1 MDITSAQIKG
11 RRPYQEDRSVVYVK
25 SNGDAVLAVFD
36 GHGGSVVSEL
46 AALALPKIFEAS
58 HNIYDIFTALDN
70 LTANQAQGSTA
81 SIAVITSSCVNIGT
95 LGDSPV
101 AVYNPDNSL
110 LYLNPEH
117 NVRSNQEEAEAAL
130 VRGGTIM
137 QGYLFNDYSDLAGHG
152 IQMSR
157 VLGDAHLRRVTSHT
171 PEVSVI
177 VRKPGL
183 KLLLGTDGLLD
194 PAHMSSR
201 DSDIFKFGN
210 MIGDGVNAE
219 ELVNSLNDPH
229 DNVTAII
236 ARF

>member
-1 MDITSAQIKG
+1 MDITSSQRQG
-11 RRPYQEDRSVVYVK
+11 RRPYQEDRSVIYVK
-25 SNGDAVLAVFD
+25 SNGDTILAVFD
-36 GHGGSVVSEL
+36 GHSGAQVSEL
-46 AALALPKIFEAS
+46 AAAALPKIFEAS
-58 HNIYDIFTALDN
+58 SNIYDIFTALDN
-70 LTANQAQGSTA
+70 LTADKAQGSTA
-81 SIAVITSSCVNIGT
+81 SIAVVLNSCINVGI

-101 AVYNPDNSL
+101 SAYNEDGSL
-110 LYLNPEH
+110 LYLSPEH
-117 NVRSNQEEAEAAL
+117 NVRSNQEEAEAAI

-171 PEVSVI
+171 PEVTVI
-177 VRKPGL
+177 IRKPGI

-194 PAHMSSR
+194 PAHMASR
-201 DSDIFKFGN
+201 DADIFKFGN
-210 MIGDGVNAE
+210 MIVDGVNAE

-229 DNVTAII
+229 DNVTAIL